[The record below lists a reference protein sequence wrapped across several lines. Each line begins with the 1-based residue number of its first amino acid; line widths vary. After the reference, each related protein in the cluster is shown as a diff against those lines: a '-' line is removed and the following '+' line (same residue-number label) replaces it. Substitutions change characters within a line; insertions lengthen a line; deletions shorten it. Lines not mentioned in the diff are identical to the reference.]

1 MQLTKIKLSGF
12 KSFVEKTEINFS
24 NRRTGIVGPNGCGKS
39 NIIDAI
45 RWVLGESRA
54 TELRGESLQDV
65 IFSGSSSRHKA
76 GRASVELFFDN
87 PNGKVSGPWGE
98 YSEISVKK
106 TVTSDGQANSFINDR
121 NVRRKDILDLF
132 LGTGLGPKSYAII
145 GQGMIGKIVDAK
157 PEELRVFLE
166 EASGVSKYRQ
176 RRKETESRLSDG
188 RESMNRVS
196 DLVLELE
203 ERIKSLEKQAKIA
216 AVFQEKN
223 ESKKNLKLF
232 LLWKKKKSLAHSI
245 ALCEKE
251 LESEKLEC
259 DRLSLAIKTIEL
271 ELASNREKGNILQK
285 NLDENNQSYF
295 EINNKIS
302 THENENKL
310 INEKILH
317 AKEISNNSTLMI
329 NNVESSIELENQNLL
344 KHDEKLT
351 ISDNLI
357 SKKTLSLNEFKNKIS
372 PIENL
377 LNDIQLICSEER
389 AKFAVLESEKLN
401 YESQIRNLLD
411 AQKKQ
416 NSKISDL
423 TTELNEMET
432 VSDVE
437 INALN
442 KLSEDRTS
450 DAENAKEKVIELQA
464 KKEDRK
470 LNFQEINNDYIKID
484 KEFVTL
490 SAEYSG
496 LISIQKKML
505 DLDSLE
511 SWLSKHKLS
520 SLPSLVSLLKV
531 NTHWE
536 IAIEAVLK
544 NRLGAIQIDSIDKL
558 KISELTN
565 PPVSVSFIS
574 TENFENKNELVHEID
589 GFKNLSFAIESENE
603 ASKIVRELVKDF
615 FCVSS
620 IEEAIKNKHK
630 LKFHT
635 KFITTEG
642 NVVGKS
648 DLFLH
653 SQSLASSLLG
663 REEKI
668 DTLKNEICNLEFNKN
683 EISLLLNTARD
694 ELKVS
699 TNNLEQARE
708 NATFCIQEA
717 HKTELKLVVLR
728 EKSDSVNQKKQSLIK
743 DIDLFGDDL
752 ANTKAKVLSIE
763 SQQRQNKKDI
773 LSSQDK
779 LKELDQN
786 LLVSSQELSLLNEE
800 FKSLEVKL
808 QHSKLDQR
816 SIIESRGSTVKRIE
830 DFESAKNKANL
841 SKQNAIDEILRLET
855 TLNANS
861 LDQYFDMQKSIEEKL
876 KSSRN
881 LLEAKF
887 SEIRMLDEKKIIL
900 ERNLTPVR
908 QKLSKL
914 EIEKSKLDGVVQE
927 LDEQFLLSGLNSQ
940 EVKSKLIEKIE
951 NYEKL
956 STDSI
961 EKQIN
966 VLTKEIQGLGMVNLA
981 AIEELDEISSRK
993 NNFVSQLNDL
1003 EEAEMELSEAIKRMD
1018 IETKQLLQK
1027 TFIKVNDNLKTF
1039 FTSLFG
1045 GGYSKLI
1052 FLENDILNSGISLL
1066 AQPPGK
1072 KITKIQQLSGGEKS
1086 LAAIALVF
1094 SFFKLNPA
1102 PFCILDEADAALDDA
1117 NTVGLNKLL
1126 CDLSDITQFIFI
1138 THNKTLMEIAEQLIG
1153 ITMQELGVSRA
1164 VTVDLESAES
1174 FVEEAA

>member
-401 YESQIRNLLD
+401 YELQIRNLLD

-464 KKEDRK
+464 KKEGRK

-589 GFKNLSFAIESENE
+589 GFKNLSFAIES
-603 ASKIVRELVKDF
+603 I
-615 FCVSS
+615 
-620 IEEAIKNKHK
+620 
-630 LKFHT
+630 
-635 KFITTEG
+635 
-642 NVVGKS
+642 
-648 DLFLH
+648 
-653 SQSLASSLLG
+653 
-663 REEKI
+663 
-668 DTLKNEICNLEFNKN
+668 
-683 EISLLLNTARD
+683 
-694 ELKVS
+694 
-699 TNNLEQARE
+699 
-708 NATFCIQEA
+708 
-717 HKTELKLVVLR
+717 
-728 EKSDSVNQKKQSLIK
+728 
-743 DIDLFGDDL
+743 
-752 ANTKAKVLSIE
+752 
-763 SQQRQNKKDI
+763 
-773 LSSQDK
+773 
-779 LKELDQN
+779 
-786 LLVSSQELSLLNEE
+786 
-800 FKSLEVKL
+800 
-808 QHSKLDQR
+808 
-816 SIIESRGSTVKRIE
+816 
-830 DFESAKNKANL
+830 
-841 SKQNAIDEILRLET
+841 
-855 TLNANS
+855 
-861 LDQYFDMQKSIEEKL
+861 
-876 KSSRN
+876 
-881 LLEAKF
+881 
-887 SEIRMLDEKKIIL
+887 
-900 ERNLTPVR
+900 
-908 QKLSKL
+908 
-914 EIEKSKLDGVVQE
+914 
-927 LDEQFLLSGLNSQ
+927 
-940 EVKSKLIEKIE
+940 
-951 NYEKL
+951 
-956 STDSI
+956 
-961 EKQIN
+961 
-966 VLTKEIQGLGMVNLA
+966 
-981 AIEELDEISSRK
+981 
-993 NNFVSQLNDL
+993 
-1003 EEAEMELSEAIKRMD
+1003 
-1018 IETKQLLQK
+1018 
-1027 TFIKVNDNLKTF
+1027 
-1039 FTSLFG
+1039 
-1045 GGYSKLI
+1045 
-1052 FLENDILNSGISLL
+1052 
-1066 AQPPGK
+1066 
-1072 KITKIQQLSGGEKS
+1072 
-1086 LAAIALVF
+1086 
-1094 SFFKLNPA
+1094 
-1102 PFCILDEADAALDDA
+1102 
-1117 NTVGLNKLL
+1117 
-1126 CDLSDITQFIFI
+1126 
-1138 THNKTLMEIAEQLIG
+1138 
-1153 ITMQELGVSRA
+1153 
-1164 VTVDLESAES
+1164 
-1174 FVEEAA
+1174 